1 MDLVSLYYFRELS
14 KDLNMTKTAARLY
27 ITQQTLSNHIQRLEQ
42 YYGTQLFYR
51 KPSLSLTCA
60 GEFVLAFAQEVDKEE
75 VNLRDILSDIEHQE
89 RGTLRLGASMA
100 RGAQFL
106 PRILPSFYQQYPN
119 VELRFVDG
127 LSQKL
132 EEMVSNGELDLALVL
147 SDEYRPDLIE
157 HELCRDPV
165 YLCIPEKLL
174 QQYYAPQEIQ
184 DLKDRS
190 ITGARIS
197 DFDRLPFAMMTNRLG
212 TRLRDCFLREQAK
225 LTVPFTSPS
234 TGPILPL
241 CAKGALACFSCHLSL
256 VEARPFLGDQI
267 NIFPL
272 LDQGVPMVQQLSLLR
287 HKQRY
292 LTHFTKFFMNLLFQ
306 EATQLEQICFSRVV

>member
-1 MDLVSLYYFRELS
+1 M
-14 KDLNMTKTAARLY
+14 
-27 ITQQTLSNHIQRLEQ
+27 
-42 YYGTQLFYR
+42 
-51 KPSLSLTCA
+51 
-60 GEFVLAFAQEVDKEE
+60 LAFAQVVDKEE

-89 RGTLRLGASMA
+89 RGTLRVGASMA
-100 RGAQFL
+100 RGTQFL
-106 PRILPSFYQQYPN
+106 PRILPDFYQRYPN

-132 EEMVSNGELDLALVL
+132 EEMVSNGELDLAVVL

-157 HELCRDPV
+157 HKLCQDSV

-174 QQYYAPQEIQ
+174 GQYYSPPEIQ
-184 DLKDRS
+184 DIKKRS
-190 ITGARIS
+190 ITGARIG
-197 DFDRLPFAMMTNRLG
+197 DFDRIPFAMMTNRLG
-212 TRLRDCFLREQAK
+212 TRLRDCFLREQVK

-241 CAKGALACFSCHLSL
+241 CAKGGIACCACQLSL

-292 LTHFTKFFMNLLFQ
+292 FTHFTKYFMDLLFQ
-306 EATQLEQICFSRVV
+306 EATQLEQICLSRVV